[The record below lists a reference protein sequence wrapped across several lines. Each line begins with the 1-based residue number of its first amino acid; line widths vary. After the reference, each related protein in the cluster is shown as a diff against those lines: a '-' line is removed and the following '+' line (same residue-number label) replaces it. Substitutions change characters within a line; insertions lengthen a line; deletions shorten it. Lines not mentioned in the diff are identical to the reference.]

1 MRAPHLEID
10 RMSKKMPVKP
20 IGNDLA
26 APSPNVIF
34 STDGIG
40 DAAQP
45 QIRKSR
51 WSGPEALVSLQKTAE
66 VLAMAYMVT
75 NLNFKTIPLKEFMD
89 DCERKI
95 LLSSLRLTHGSQK
108 NAAELLGLK
117 PTALFEKMRKH
128 GINGRKIKLSE
139 KLKAVTPRG
148 LE

>member
-1 MRAPHLEID
+1 
-10 RMSKKMPVKP
+10 MSKKTPAKP
-20 IGNDLA
+20 IGIELA
-26 APSPNVIF
+26 APAPNAIF
-34 STDGIG
+34 TTDGIG

-51 WSGPEALVSLQKTAE
+51 WSGPEAMVSLQKTAE

-75 NLNFKTIPLKEFMD
+75 NLNYKTIPLKEFMD

-95 LLSSLRLTHGSQK
+95 LFSSLHLTHGNQK
-108 NAAELLGLK
+108 NAADLLGLK

>member
-1 MRAPHLEID
+1 
-10 RMSKKMPVKP
+10 MSKKTPAKP
-20 IGNDLA
+20 IGNELA
-26 APSPNVIF
+26 APSPDAIF
-34 STDGIG
+34 ATDGIG

-51 WSGPEALVSLQKTAE
+51 WSGPEAMVSLQKTAE
-66 VLAMAYMVT
+66 VLAMAYLVT

-95 LLSSLRLTHGSQK
+95 LLSSLHLTHGSQK
-108 NAAELLGLK
+108 NTADLLGLR

-139 KLKAVTPRG
+139 KLKAVTSQG
-148 LE
+148 ME